1 MLKSWACKTDETRG
15 LQIEKPRLG
24 NLTMELIREVTPAV
38 LVGIQKSSAQPSD
51 RRSIVD
57 LKNAGSLKVA
67 SIARIIMQLRL
78 RADLFIAEELAV
90 RRRMKNWWYYRFY
103 LNIQAKK
110 IVGQALIIY
119 PATQI

>member
-1 MLKSWACKTDETRG
+1 MLKSWACKTVETRG

-103 LNIQAKK
+103 FNIQEKK
-110 IVGQALIIY
+110 LWDKL
-119 PATQI
+119 